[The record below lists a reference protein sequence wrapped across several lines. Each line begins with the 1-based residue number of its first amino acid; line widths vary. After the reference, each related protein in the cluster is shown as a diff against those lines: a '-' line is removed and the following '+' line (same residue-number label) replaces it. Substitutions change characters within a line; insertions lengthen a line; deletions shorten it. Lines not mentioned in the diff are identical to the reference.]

1 MPVKLGS
8 RVPTGVRGPLTPRP
22 EIGRR
27 YSVGRSTPSPPLL
40 SPLSLSPS
48 FVHPRG
54 VVKREKVK
62 KKKTRGLGSGVN
74 GIGNNRGIP
83 CDKHAGN
90 DQAERR
96 FEKIRRCSN
105 GRNQIAIFPSVIFHD
120 FFLLLFCFV
129 SFLGN
134 DRETQIFL
142 NFKNIHNIN

>member
-27 YSVGRSTPSPPLL
+27 YSVGRSTPPPSLL
-40 SPLSLSPS
+40 SPPSLSPS

-96 FEKIRRCSN
+96 FEKIQGWKMFEREKLDCNISFCHFSR
-105 GRNQIAIFPSVIFHD
+105 
-120 FFLLLFCFV
+120 FLPP
-129 SFLGN
+129 SFLFRLVFGKRSRN
-134 DRETQIFL
+134 ANIFK
-142 NFKNIHNIN
+142 F